1 MRIATLQLSP
11 RLGDVPGNISRANAL
26 VDILEKRLVKFKGET
41 VRGGGRGSVNVAAG
55 AAAAAAAGA
64 GGLLDVLVLPEM
76 AFSGYNFPSLEA
88 IRPYL
93 ESSESGPTAQWA
105 RSTARRLG
113 CVVCVGYPEL
123 AGAGRN
129 SHSAS
134 STSPEPSVVEKKQQH
149 SDGLPPKGGN
159 GTATSR
165 VDDNKTEIKIQ
176 PPGHQG
182 RTKSTEGGHKRAIT
196 AASSP
201 EDDDDDDATGTTN
214 NNDPP
219 RFNSALIVSAT
230 GSTLS
235 NYQKRFLY
243 YTDEPWASEGRNGKG
258 FLNLRLP
265 STAPDAPPP
274 TRNSST
280 TPTPTPT
287 PTAIGICMDI
297 NPYKFLAPWT
307 SYEFATHVLACGA
320 RLVLLPMAWLTQ
332 LGPAELTGGGGVEGM
347 PDMETFRYWVSRF
360 WPLLERGEGEGEGEG
375 EVIVVFANRV
385 GVESGGMK
393 IGEDGDGVAR
403 YAGSSCVVGFRR
415 RGGRRRGRGRGR
427 SRSSSRRRGR
437 RGEVDGEQ
445 GSSDEGSLSGG
456 EVGVRVGKKGA
467 VDEAEIA
474 VWEMLGRAEEGV
486 CLADTE
492 LEPKM
497 LFRVS
502 WDGGRG

>member
-11 RLGDVPGNISRANAL
+11 RLGDVQGNISRANAL
-26 VDILEKRLVKFKGET
+26 VDILEKRLAKFKGET
-41 VRGGGRGSVNVAAG
+41 VGGGGRGSVNVAAG
-55 AAAAAAAGA
+55 AAAGSGA

-88 IRPYL
+88 IRPCL
-93 ESSESGPTAQWA
+93 ESSESGPTAKWA
-105 RSTARRLG
+105 QSTARRLG

-123 AGAGRN
+123 AGAGTN

-134 STSPEPSVVEKKQQH
+134 LTSPEPSTLEKKQQH

-159 GTATSR
+159 GTATSH
-165 VDDNKTEIKIQ
+165 VNNKTEINIQ
-176 PPGHQG
+176 PPGHEG
-182 RTKSTEGGHKRAIT
+182 RTKSTEGGNKRAIT
-196 AASSP
+196 TAFP
-201 EDDDDDDATGTTN
+201 EDDDNDANGTTN
-214 NNDPP
+214 NDDPP
-219 RFNSALIVSAT
+219 RFNSALIVSPT

-243 YTDEPWASEGRNGKG
+243 YTDEPWAAEGRNGKG

-265 STAPDAPPP
+265 FTAPDAPQP
-274 TRNSST
+274 TPNSST
-280 TPTPTPT
+280 STSTSTT

-307 SYEFATHVLACGA
+307 SYEFATHVLASGA

-332 LGPAELTGGGGVEGM
+332 LGPAELTGGGVEGM

-360 WPLLERGEGEGEGEG
+360 WPLLERGGGEEGEGEG
-375 EVIVVFANRV
+375 EVVVVFANRV
-385 GVESGGMK
+385 GIESGGMK

-415 RGGRRRGRGRGR
+415 RGGRRR
-427 SRSSSRRRGR
+427 RRRM
-437 RGEVDGEQ
+437 GEIDGEE
-445 GSSDEGSLSGG
+445 GSSDEGSVSGG

-467 VDEAEIA
+467 VEEAEIA